1 VTTQHVHV
9 DIELPD
15 DIYRRFKDV
24 ATLTQRP
31 LEDVIFQ
38 TIRGNLPPVLADL
51 APEHRGI
58 VADLQRLGD
67 DGLWAIGKES
77 LPVAQWRRHQ
87 RLLQKGEQGVL
98 TPAELATL
106 EQLREATDR
115 FVTRRSYALALL
127 RWRGYTLLTTP

>member
-1 VTTQHVHV
+1 MTTQVV
-9 DIELPD
+9 NIALPEE
-15 DIYRRFKDV
+15 IYQRLQEA

-51 APEHRGI
+51 ALEHRGL

-67 DGLWAIGKES
+67 DALWAVGKDA
-77 LPVAQWRRHQ
+77 LPTLQWRRHQ
-87 RLLQKGEQGVL
+87 HLLHKGEQGAL
-98 TPAELATL
+98 TPDEEAELAG
-106 EQLREATDR
+106 LREAADR

-127 RWRGYTLLTTP
+127 KWRGHTIPATA